1 MGGVNKRQ
9 TKAYDTVAEPTR
21 SCVLHCDI
29 RRRPNHDD
37 PLAQKIEKRDPQV
50 RLDEAVALT
59 KAINLVVVTQAV
71 VPIRKVRPAT
81 IMGEGV
87 IEDWHWFIHNERIEV
102 VVIDAR
108 LTPVQQR
115 NLERGLEVKV
125 LDRTALILEIFGARA
140 RTKEGRLQVDLAQ
153 LSYQRSRL
161 VRSWTHLERQRGG
174 AGFMGGPG
182 ESQLE
187 IDRRLI
193 AERIDKLKTD
203 LGKVRS
209 TRKLQREWRQS
220 TPVPVVAVVGY
231 TNAGKST
238 LFNRLTDA
246 DVLAKDM
253 LFATLDPTLRK
264 FKLPSGQDVVFADT
278 VGFVSDLPH
287 ELVDAF
293 RATLEEVQQ
302 ADLILHVR
310 NASHPDWDAQ
320 KEDVDRVLESLGV
333 VNTET
338 AIAQIDVWNKCDLPL
353 GRERAEILF
362 ADEDVGSVHV
372 TSAITGEGL
381 SSLLSAIDTFL
392 TRGHRDLVVDVP
404 WAEGAALAW
413 LYDHGDVTEAQTLES
428 ATRLKVRVTPAD
440 HAKFESRFGDS
451 AVVLAN

>member
-1 MGGVNKRQ
+1 MGGVKKRQ

-21 SCVLHCDI
+21 SCVLHLDI

-182 ESQLE
+182 E
-187 IDRRLI
+187 
-193 AERIDKLKTD
+193 A
-203 LGKVRS
+203 
-209 TRKLQREWRQS
+209 QR
-220 TPVPVVAVVGY
+220 
-231 TNAGKST
+231 
-238 LFNRLTDA
+238 
-246 DVLAKDM
+246 
-253 LFATLDPTLRK
+253 
-264 FKLPSGQDVVFADT
+264 
-278 VGFVSDLPH
+278 
-287 ELVDAF
+287 
-293 RATLEEVQQ
+293 
-302 ADLILHVR
+302 
-310 NASHPDWDAQ
+310 
-320 KEDVDRVLESLGV
+320 
-333 VNTET
+333 
-338 AIAQIDVWNKCDLPL
+338 
-353 GRERAEILF
+353 
-362 ADEDVGSVHV
+362 
-372 TSAITGEGL
+372 
-381 SSLLSAIDTFL
+381 
-392 TRGHRDLVVDVP
+392 
-404 WAEGAALAW
+404 
-413 LYDHGDVTEAQTLES
+413 
-428 ATRLKVRVTPAD
+428 
-440 HAKFESRFGDS
+440 
-451 AVVLAN
+451 